1 MTLAES
7 VRNRWVLGLVAVV
20 FAGTFAA
27 VALQPCP
34 HAAKKAAIAQ
44 HQRHVKTPRACRAW
58 QRVALPPHEVTG
70 ADYRDVLLA
79 TKPALEACIVKAKH
93 DVTYALTASIRL
105 DGTVES
111 VDVKAESAD
120 LRKVDLKAVKCI
132 ENAMS
137 GTKFPPAN
145 APKRVST
152 TLRRS

>member
-7 VRNRWVLGLVAVV
+7 VRSHWVLSLAAVA
-20 FAGTFAA
+20 FTGTFAVIA
-27 VALQPCP
+27 MQPCP
-34 HAAKKAAIAQ
+34 HAAKKSIAQ
-44 HQRHVKTPRACRAW
+44 HRHVKAPRACREW
-58 QRVALPPHEVTG
+58 QRAAPPRHEVTG
-70 ADYRDVLLA
+70 ADYRDILLA
-79 TKPALEACIVKAKH
+79 TKPALESCLVKAKH
-93 DVTYALTASIRL
+93 DVTYALTANIRM

-132 ENAMS
+132 ENAMT
-137 GTKFPPAN
+137 GTTFPPTN